1 MVDQPLLEDRRRP
14 ARRQGRR
21 SFLMAAL
28 ATLPACASVRST
40 ERQRTAAAE
49 THRQPERILVYD
61 FAANADD
68 LPPESRLAQLL
79 RERPTPSAEEQRI
92 GRRLGELTSAFLV
105 DALVAKNLPA
115 VNASTG
121 AVPRVGDGVVRG
133 EFVRIAEGSAATRM
147 IVGLGYGKARLDTV
161 VEAFEMT
168 PSGLV
173 PLGSAVVET
182 AGGQMPGILV
192 SVGVGAA
199 AAGAATGSAMVSG
212 GANVGQEF
220 GPESIEAAAQRTA
233 NEVADLIHA
242 GWRERGWS

>member
-1 MVDQPLLEDRRRP
+1 MASEQPVEERDRTARGHRRR
-14 ARRQGRR
+14 
-21 SFLMAAL
+21 SLLIAAL
-28 ATLPACASVRST
+28 AMLPGCASVRSS
-40 ERQRTAAAE
+40 ERQATPAAA
-49 THRQPERILVYD
+49 THRQPDRILVYD
-61 FAANADD
+61 FAANAGD
-68 LPPESRLAQLL
+68 LPPDSRIAQLL
-79 RERPTPSAEEQRI
+79 RERPTPTDEERRI
-92 GRRLGELTSAFLV
+92 GRRLGELTSARLV
-105 DALVAKNLPA
+105 DALVAKGLPA

-121 AVPRVGDGVVRG
+121 AVPRVGDGVLRG
-133 EFVRIAEGSAATRM
+133 EFVRIAEGSATTRM

-199 AAGAATGSAMVSG
+199 ATGAAATSGMISG

-220 GPESIEAAAQRTA
+220 GPETIEAAAQRTA

-242 GWRERGWS
+242 AWRERGWS